1 MAAQTQAGKG
11 DFQRNQA
18 KVLDTTE
25 GYLKKAQGGCD
36 GTKGAS
42 RGRPTQEGHADDM
55 EYKAMEPG
63 THACEQQGKGLN

>member
-1 MAAQTQAGKG
+1 M
-11 DFQRNQA
+11 
-18 KVLDTTE
+18 
-25 GYLKKAQGGCD
+25 AQGGCD

-42 RGRPTQEGHADDM
+42 RGRPAQEGHADDM